1 MENKGE
7 NALLMVAAEREIQL
21 NYFDSLIADKQKYQ
35 LFFATASDEVFIA
48 FYNYVKRLSK
58 QLALRKDKTASVERD
73 NEIVSELEKSS
84 TITEHLEQDKETQI
98 NGMVKLIEEK
108 QRLRKM
114 GPIRRLFNKNKN
126 NK

>member
-7 NALLMVAAEREIQL
+7 NALLMATAEREIPL
-21 NYFDSLIADKQKYQ
+21 NFFDSLIADKQKYQ

-58 QLALRKDKTASVERD
+58 QLAYREDKTASVERI
-73 NEIVSELEKSS
+73 NEIVAELEKSE
-84 TITEHLEQDKETQI
+84 TIKKHLEKDKEAQI
-98 NGMVKLIEEK
+98 NSMVKLIEEK

-114 GPIRRLFNKNKN
+114 GPIRRLFNKNKK